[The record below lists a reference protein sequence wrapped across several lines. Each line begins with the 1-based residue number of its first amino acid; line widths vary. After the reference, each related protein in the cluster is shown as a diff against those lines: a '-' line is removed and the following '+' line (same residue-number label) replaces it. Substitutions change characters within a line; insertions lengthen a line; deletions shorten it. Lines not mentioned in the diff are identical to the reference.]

1 VFEAPGVMGQPYTL
15 GVWVAQPGREDEF
28 AAAWKELAEWTTRE
42 VAGTASA
49 KLLRDVA
56 DPRRFV
62 TIGPWESLEAIDAW
76 RALPGFAERVAA
88 IRAILE
94 RFEPITLELIA
105 EVG

>member
-1 VFEAPGVMGQPYTL
+1 M
-15 GVWVAQPGREDEF
+15 
-28 AAAWKELAEWTTRE
+28 
-42 VAGTASA
+42 
-49 KLLRDVA
+49 
-56 DPRRFV
+56 

-105 EVG
+105 